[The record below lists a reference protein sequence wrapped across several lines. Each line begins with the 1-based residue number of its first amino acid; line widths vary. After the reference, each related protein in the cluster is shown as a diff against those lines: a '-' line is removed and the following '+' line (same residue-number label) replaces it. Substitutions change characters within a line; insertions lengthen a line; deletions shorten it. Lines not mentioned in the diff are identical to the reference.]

1 MATERLFIRH
11 TWEILRQ
18 KGVLGCT
25 HRTVAQS
32 LGVSV
37 STVGTTVLRARTAGV
52 DRPEVERFPD
62 DALEARLT
70 GDPHPPRAPARSQI
84 APPCTLERKKP
95 GVTLQPLHLEGL
107 QQHPTGYRYT
117 RFCDLSRQ

>member
-37 STVGTTVLRARTAGV
+37 STVGTTVLRAR
-52 DRPEVERFPD
+52 
-62 DALEARLT
+62 LT
-70 GDPHPPRAPARSQI
+70 GDPHPPHAPARSQI

-117 RFCDLSRQ
+117 RFCNLSRQ